1 MMGWVGSGHTK
12 WTHGQLCDASAIKDR
27 SDDSDCLGRRN
38 SRYIHGFDCD
48 LATIRWHHFGLA
60 TYHRQYL
67 GESGNEDAERNDK
80 FPHEHEHRVSLQFTN
95 AQQLTTTI
103 TIATVMVA
111 KVRIAAAWR
120 PYCDASIVHVY
131 CVKCPHEVPNP
142 IGGSGP
148 LHIVPWVHANLSTI
162 GPLVS
167 K

>member
-80 FPHEHEHRVSLQFTN
+80 FPHEHEHRVSLRFTT

-111 KVRIAAAWR
+111 KVRIAAA
-120 PYCDASIVHVY
+120 
-131 CVKCPHEVPNP
+131 
-142 IGGSGP
+142 
-148 LHIVPWVHANLSTI
+148 
-162 GPLVS
+162 
-167 K
+167 